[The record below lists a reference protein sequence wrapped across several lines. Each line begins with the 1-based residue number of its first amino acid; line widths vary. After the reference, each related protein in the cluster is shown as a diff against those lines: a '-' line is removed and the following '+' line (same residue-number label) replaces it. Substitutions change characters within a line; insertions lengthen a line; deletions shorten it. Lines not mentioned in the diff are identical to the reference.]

1 MKRLVRILT
10 SVLALFLYGCSVD
23 IDGINDRLES
33 LEARVQALEE
43 LCAQINTNVSSLQ
56 AIVDASQT
64 GDYITSVVPVTE
76 GDKTVGYTIS
86 FVKGAPITIYHGK
99 DGEDG
104 KDGENGVDG
113 SDGTD
118 GYTPKISAAKDE
130 DGVYYWTLDGE
141 WLLDASGQKIPVQG
155 SNGADGEDGA
165 DGVTPQFKI
174 EEGIWYV
181 SYDGGAGWIQLS
193 EAVSDDGDIV
203 YDSIFEEV
211 RDEEGSVTFVLH
223 DGGTI
228 VIPKMSEF
236 NLLFEEPSE
245 IKCEAG
251 EVVRV
256 AYRVV
261 GGDGDIT
268 VECFDNNGYSAVI
281 EPADYS
287 HGYVAVSV
295 PSPVVS
301 GKVLVYAYDATGRT
315 VMRTLVFEEGVLV
328 EIPQTYEI
336 GGEAQWFEVN
346 ITTNLDYIVTVTA
359 ETYDWIS
366 VDPVTKSDIRTDILR
381 ISVTE
386 YPEGPD
392 REATISLIYRDK
404 VVQSIRV
411 IQSSIANT
419 PIQFADN
426 MVKYVLLEDPA
437 VNLDGDNEI
446 TFYEAAQCEQLPS
459 FEGIDITSFTEL
471 QYFTAIK
478 SVGNAFSRCGVLR
491 DIVLPSGLTVI
502 SDGAFK
508 DCGSLTE
515 IIIPATVEYIGNS
528 AFESCTSLKKVTI
541 PTGVTSIGDAAFIF
555 CLALTEI
562 DIPSSVKVIG
572 EQAFAGSGLTEVELP
587 VGVETIKRAAFQEC
601 HSLTRFIF
609 PMGVTSVE
617 SDMFAAC
624 YALQEVIIPE
634 SVTSIGSDAFSS
646 CTTLHK
652 ISLPEGMKS
661 IGVGAFYYC
670 LGLTEINIPEGI
682 TSIEASTFAR
692 CEGLFKLTLPSGVT
706 SIGDRA
712 FEWCLKLKDFSI
724 PENVRYIGPYAFA
737 ECRALS
743 SVDIPA
749 GVTSLEEG
757 VFSGS
762 GIVSI
767 EIPSTVQSIG
777 DGAFEGSSLKEIT
790 IRDGVVSIGKMAFS
804 ACPNLKEVVVPN
816 TVETIGDM
824 AFLESIE
831 LTSVVLP
838 EGLKMIGN
846 NVFESCVNLSGLTIP
861 KDVESIGN
869 YAFRACM
876 GLTDIEIPSKVTK
889 IGYCAFMECSSLTDI
904 VIPAGV
910 EEMGVHVFRYCSKLV
925 GATFLPLVPPVVSD
939 IGNSLFQDCSALE
952 YISVPLESVDA
963 YKELFFDFI
972 DIITGESVTSN

>member
-1 MKRLVRILT
+1 MKRLAGILT

-193 EAVSDDGDIV
+193 EAVSDGGDIV

-346 ITTNLDYIVTVTA
+346 ITTNLDYTVTVTA

-446 TFYEAAQCEQLPS
+446 TLYEAAQCEQLPS
-459 FEGIDITSFTEL
+459 FEGSDIKSFNEL
-471 QYFTAIK
+471 QYFTKITSIDNSMFAFSQYLSEITLP
-478 SVGNAFSRCGVLR
+478 SSLVRIGDNAFMGCYNMTKLY
-491 DIVLPSGLTVI
+491 
-502 SDGAFK
+502 
-508 DCGSLTE
+508 
-515 IIIPATVEYIGNS
+515 IPE
-528 AFESCTSLKKVTI
+528 
-541 PTGVTSIGDAAFIF
+541 GVTSIGEAAFHSCTILSDVQLPESLESLGNIVF
-555 CLALTEI
+555 GECKSITEMEIPSGVKSIGTDLFFSCESLESVILPTGIASISEGMFVQCLGLKTI
-562 DIPSSVKVIG
+562 NIPSSV
-572 EQAFAGSGLTEVELP
+572 
-587 VGVETIKRAAFQEC
+587 
-601 HSLTRFIF
+601 
-609 PMGVTSVE
+609 
-617 SDMFAAC
+617 
-624 YALQEVIIPE
+624 
-634 SVTSIGSDAFSS
+634 
-646 CTTLHK
+646 
-652 ISLPEGMKS
+652 
-661 IGVGAFYYC
+661 
-670 LGLTEINIPEGI
+670 
-682 TSIEASTFAR
+682 TSIEARAFYGSGIT
-692 CEGLFKLTLPSGVT
+692 ELDVPSGVT
-706 SIGDRA
+706 AIEAEAFYNCKSLSKINLPSSITSIGERA
-712 FEWCLKLKDFSI
+712 FFGCFTLL
-724 PENVRYIGPYAFA
+724 
-737 ECRALS
+737 
-743 SVDIPA
+743 
-749 GVTSLEEG
+749 
-757 VFSGS
+757 
-762 GIVSI
+762 
-767 EIPSTVQSIG
+767 
-777 DGAFEGSSLKEIT
+777 EIT
-790 IRDGVVSIGKMAFS
+790 IPANVISIGESAFVECQS
-804 ACPNLKEVVVPN
+804 MKEMVFLSPEPPVIAGDFWIQTDSLERILVPK
-816 TVETIGDM
+816 GSK
-824 AFLESIE
+824 AAYES
-831 LTSVVLP
+831 VLG
-838 EGLKMIGN
+838 E
-846 NVFESCVNLSGLTIP
+846 
-861 KDVESIGN
+861 
-869 YAFRACM
+869 Y
-876 GLTDIEIPSKVTK
+876 
-889 IGYCAFMECSSLTDI
+889 
-904 VIPAGV
+904 
-910 EEMGVHVFRYCSKLV
+910 LV
-925 GATFLPLVPPVVSD
+925 GYV
-939 IGNSLFQDCSALE
+939 QE
-952 YISVPLESVDA
+952 ME
-963 YKELFFDFI
+963 
-972 DIITGESVTSN
+972 

>member
-381 ISVTE
+381 ISVAE
-386 YPEGPD
+386 YPDGPD

-419 PIQFADN
+419 PIQFADEL
-426 MVKYVLLEDPA
+426 VKYVLLGDPA

-446 TFYEAAQCEQLPS
+446 TLYEAAQCEQLPS
-459 FEGIDITSFTEL
+459 FEGSDIKSFNEL
-471 QYFTAIK
+471 QYFTKITSIDNSMFAFSQYLSEITLP
-478 SVGNAFSRCGVLR
+478 SSLVRIGDNAFMGCYNMTRLY
-491 DIVLPSGLTVI
+491 
-502 SDGAFK
+502 
-508 DCGSLTE
+508 
-515 IIIPATVEYIGNS
+515 IPE
-528 AFESCTSLKKVTI
+528 
-541 PTGVTSIGDAAFIF
+541 GVTSIGEAAFHSCTILSDVQLPESLESLGNIVF
-555 CLALTEI
+555 GECKSITEIEIPSGVKSIGTDLFFSCESLESVILPAGIASISEGMFVQCLGLKTINIPSSVTSIEARAFNGSGITEI
-562 DIPSSVKVIG
+562 DIPS
-572 EQAFAGSGLTEVELP
+572 
-587 VGVETIKRAAFQEC
+587 
-601 HSLTRFIF
+601 
-609 PMGVTSVE
+609 GVTAIGAEAFYNCKSL
-617 SDMFAAC
+617 SKIN
-624 YALQEVIIPE
+624 LPSSI
-634 SVTSIGSDAFSS
+634 TSIG
-646 CTTLHK
+646 
-652 ISLPEGMKS
+652 E
-661 IGVGAFYYC
+661 
-670 LGLTEINIPEGI
+670 
-682 TSIEASTFAR
+682 
-692 CEGLFKLTLPSGVT
+692 
-706 SIGDRA
+706 RA
-712 FEWCLKLKDFSI
+712 FFGCFTLL
-724 PENVRYIGPYAFA
+724 
-737 ECRALS
+737 
-743 SVDIPA
+743 
-749 GVTSLEEG
+749 
-757 VFSGS
+757 
-762 GIVSI
+762 
-767 EIPSTVQSIG
+767 
-777 DGAFEGSSLKEIT
+777 EIT
-790 IRDGVVSIGKMAFS
+790 IPANVISIGESAFVECQS
-804 ACPNLKEVVVPN
+804 MKEMVFLSPEPPVIAGDFWIQTDSLERILVPK
-816 TVETIGDM
+816 GSK
-824 AFLESIE
+824 AAYES
-831 LTSVVLP
+831 VLG
-838 EGLKMIGN
+838 E
-846 NVFESCVNLSGLTIP
+846 
-861 KDVESIGN
+861 
-869 YAFRACM
+869 Y
-876 GLTDIEIPSKVTK
+876 
-889 IGYCAFMECSSLTDI
+889 
-904 VIPAGV
+904 
-910 EEMGVHVFRYCSKLV
+910 LV
-925 GATFLPLVPPVVSD
+925 GYVH
-939 IGNSLFQDCSALE
+939 E
-952 YISVPLESVDA
+952 ME
-963 YKELFFDFI
+963 
-972 DIITGESVTSN
+972 

>member
-23 IDGINDRLES
+23 IDGINDRLEA

-346 ITTNLDYIVTVTA
+346 ITTNLDYTVTVTA

-386 YPEGPD
+386 YPDGPD

-404 VVQSIRV
+404 IVQSIRV

-419 PIQFADN
+419 PIQFADEL
-426 MVKYVLLEDPA
+426 VKYVLLGDPA

-446 TFYEAAQCEQLPS
+446 TLYEAAQCEQLPS
-459 FEGIDITSFTEL
+459 FEGSDIKSFNEL
-471 QYFTAIK
+471 QYFTKITSIDNSMFAFSQYLSEITLP
-478 SVGNAFSRCGVLR
+478 SSLVRIGDNAFMGCYNMTRLY
-491 DIVLPSGLTVI
+491 
-502 SDGAFK
+502 
-508 DCGSLTE
+508 
-515 IIIPATVEYIGNS
+515 IPE
-528 AFESCTSLKKVTI
+528 
-541 PTGVTSIGDAAFIF
+541 GVTSIGEAAFHSCTILSDVQLPESLESLGNIVF
-555 CLALTEI
+555 GECKSITEIEIPSGVKSIGTDLFFSCESLESVILPAGIASISEGMFVQCLGLKTINIPSSVTSIEARAFNGSGITEI
-562 DIPSSVKVIG
+562 DIPS
-572 EQAFAGSGLTEVELP
+572 
-587 VGVETIKRAAFQEC
+587 
-601 HSLTRFIF
+601 
-609 PMGVTSVE
+609 GVTAIGAEAFYNCKSL
-617 SDMFAAC
+617 SKIN
-624 YALQEVIIPE
+624 LPSSI
-634 SVTSIGSDAFSS
+634 TSIG
-646 CTTLHK
+646 
-652 ISLPEGMKS
+652 E
-661 IGVGAFYYC
+661 
-670 LGLTEINIPEGI
+670 
-682 TSIEASTFAR
+682 
-692 CEGLFKLTLPSGVT
+692 
-706 SIGDRA
+706 RA
-712 FEWCLKLKDFSI
+712 FFGCFTLL
-724 PENVRYIGPYAFA
+724 
-737 ECRALS
+737 
-743 SVDIPA
+743 
-749 GVTSLEEG
+749 
-757 VFSGS
+757 
-762 GIVSI
+762 
-767 EIPSTVQSIG
+767 
-777 DGAFEGSSLKEIT
+777 EIT
-790 IRDGVVSIGKMAFS
+790 IPANVISIGESAFVECQS
-804 ACPNLKEVVVPN
+804 MKEMVFLSPEPPVIAGDFWIQTDSLERILVPK
-816 TVETIGDM
+816 GSK
-824 AFLESIE
+824 AAYES
-831 LTSVVLP
+831 VLG
-838 EGLKMIGN
+838 E
-846 NVFESCVNLSGLTIP
+846 
-861 KDVESIGN
+861 
-869 YAFRACM
+869 Y
-876 GLTDIEIPSKVTK
+876 
-889 IGYCAFMECSSLTDI
+889 
-904 VIPAGV
+904 
-910 EEMGVHVFRYCSKLV
+910 LV
-925 GATFLPLVPPVVSD
+925 GYVH
-939 IGNSLFQDCSALE
+939 E
-952 YISVPLESVDA
+952 ME
-963 YKELFFDFI
+963 
-972 DIITGESVTSN
+972 

>member
-419 PIQFADN
+419 PIQFADEL
-426 MVKYVLLEDPA
+426 VKYVLLEDPA

-446 TFYEAAQCEQLPS
+446 TLHEAAQCEQLPS
-459 FEGIDITSFTEL
+459 FEGSDIKSFNEL
-471 QYFTAIK
+471 QYFTKITSIDNSMFAFSQYLSEITLP
-478 SVGNAFSRCGVLR
+478 SSLVRIGDNAFMGCYNMTRLY
-491 DIVLPSGLTVI
+491 
-502 SDGAFK
+502 
-508 DCGSLTE
+508 
-515 IIIPATVEYIGNS
+515 IPE
-528 AFESCTSLKKVTI
+528 
-541 PTGVTSIGDAAFIF
+541 GVTSIGEAAFYSCTILSDVQLPESLESLGNIVF
-555 CLALTEI
+555 GECKSITEIEIPSGVKSIGTDLFFSCESLESVILPAGIASISEGMFVQCLGLKTINIPSSVTSIEARAFNGSGITEI
-562 DIPSSVKVIG
+562 DIPS
-572 EQAFAGSGLTEVELP
+572 
-587 VGVETIKRAAFQEC
+587 
-601 HSLTRFIF
+601 
-609 PMGVTSVE
+609 GVTAIGAEAFYNCKSL
-617 SDMFAAC
+617 SKIN
-624 YALQEVIIPE
+624 LPSSI
-634 SVTSIGSDAFSS
+634 TSIG
-646 CTTLHK
+646 
-652 ISLPEGMKS
+652 E
-661 IGVGAFYYC
+661 
-670 LGLTEINIPEGI
+670 
-682 TSIEASTFAR
+682 
-692 CEGLFKLTLPSGVT
+692 
-706 SIGDRA
+706 RA
-712 FEWCLKLKDFSI
+712 FFGCFTLL
-724 PENVRYIGPYAFA
+724 
-737 ECRALS
+737 
-743 SVDIPA
+743 
-749 GVTSLEEG
+749 
-757 VFSGS
+757 
-762 GIVSI
+762 
-767 EIPSTVQSIG
+767 
-777 DGAFEGSSLKEIT
+777 EIT
-790 IRDGVVSIGKMAFS
+790 IPANVISIGESAFVECQS
-804 ACPNLKEVVVPN
+804 MKEMVFLSPEPPVIAGDFWIQTDSLERILVPK
-816 TVETIGDM
+816 GSK
-824 AFLESIE
+824 AAYES
-831 LTSVVLP
+831 VLG
-838 EGLKMIGN
+838 E
-846 NVFESCVNLSGLTIP
+846 
-861 KDVESIGN
+861 
-869 YAFRACM
+869 Y
-876 GLTDIEIPSKVTK
+876 
-889 IGYCAFMECSSLTDI
+889 
-904 VIPAGV
+904 
-910 EEMGVHVFRYCSKLV
+910 LV
-925 GATFLPLVPPVVSD
+925 GYVH
-939 IGNSLFQDCSALE
+939 E
-952 YISVPLESVDA
+952 ME
-963 YKELFFDFI
+963 
-972 DIITGESVTSN
+972 

>member
-1 MKRLVRILT
+1 MKRLAGILT
-10 SVLALFLYGCSVD
+10 SVVLVLFLYGCSVD
-23 IDGINDRLES
+23 IDGINDRLEA

-56 AIVDASQT
+56 AIVDASQN

-76 GDKTVGYTIS
+76 GDRTVGYTIS
-86 FVKGAPITIYHGK
+86 FAKGEPITIYHGQ
-99 DGEDG
+99 DGD
-104 KDGENGVDG
+104 D
-113 SDGTD
+113 SMP
-118 GYTPKISAAKDE
+118 GYAPEISAAQGD

-141 WLLDASGQKIPVQG
+141 WLLDAAGRKIPVQG
-155 SNGADGEDGA
+155 ADGSDGEA
-165 DGVTPQFKI
+165 GDDGVTPRLKI
-174 EEGIWYV
+174 EGGMWYV
-181 SYDGGAGWIQLS
+181 SYDGGTTWTQLS
-193 EAVSDDGDIV
+193 DTEDDEGFIGS
-203 YDSIFEEV
+203 DSIFEEV
-211 RDEEGSVTFVLH
+211 TQDDSYVYFVLRG
-223 DGGTI
+223 GGTI
-228 VIPKMSEF
+228 TIPKAGEL
-236 NLLFEEPSE
+236 NLLFDEPSD
-245 IKCEAG
+245 IKCSPG
-251 EVVRV
+251 ESVRV
-256 AYRVV
+256 AYRVI
-261 GGDGDIT
+261 GGDSHT
-268 VECFDNNGYSAVI
+268 VVECFDNNGYSAEIVPVDAASGFV
-281 EPADYS
+281 E
-287 HGYVAVSV
+287 VSV
-295 PSPVVS
+295 PDPVVS
-301 GKVLVYAYDATGRT
+301 GKVLVYAYNAAGRT
-315 VMRTLVFEEGVLV
+315 VMKTLVFEEGIFEKISDTYKVGGNAECINV
-328 EIPQTYEI
+328 EIK
-336 GGEAQWFEVN
+336 
-346 ITTNLDYIVTVTA
+346 TNLDYTMTVTA
-359 ETYDWIS
+359 EAQGWIY
-366 VDPVTKSDIRTDILR
+366 VGPATKSDVRTDILR
-381 ISVTE
+381 ISVAE
-386 YPEGPD
+386 YPDGPD

-404 VVQSIRV
+404 IVQSIRV

-426 MVKYVLLEDPA
+426 MVKYVLLEAHA

-459 FEGIDITSFTEL
+459 FEGSDIKSFNEL

-706 SIGDRA
+706 SIGERA

-925 GATFLPLVPPVVSD
+925 GATFLPLVPPLVSD

-963 YKELFFDFI
+963 YKELFFDFM

>member
-1 MKRLVRILT
+1 MKRLAGILT

-181 SYDGGAGWIQLS
+181 SYDGGASWIQLS
-193 EAVSDDGDIV
+193 EAVPDDGDIV

-236 NLLFEEPSE
+236 NLFFEEPSE

-281 EPADYS
+281 EPADYN

-301 GKVLVYAYDATGRT
+301 GKVLVFAYDATGRT

-328 EIPQTYEI
+328 GMPETHDI
-336 GGEAQWFEVN
+336 GGEAQCFEVN
-346 ITTNLDYIVTVTA
+346 ITTNYDYTITVTA
-359 ETYDWIS
+359 ETQDWIS

-419 PIQFADN
+419 PIQFADEL
-426 MVKYVLLEDPA
+426 VKYVLLEDPA

-446 TFYEAAQCEQLPS
+446 TLYEAAQCEQLPS
-459 FEGIDITSFTEL
+459 FEGSDIKSFNEL
-471 QYFTAIK
+471 QYFTKVTSIDNSMFAFSQYLSEITLP
-478 SVGNAFSRCGVLR
+478 SSLVHIGDNAFKGCYNMTMV
-491 DIVLPSGLTVI
+491 DIP
-502 SDGAFK
+502 
-508 DCGSLTE
+508 E
-515 IIIPATVEYIGNS
+515 
-528 AFESCTSLKKVTI
+528 
-541 PTGVTSIGDAAFIF
+541 GVTSIGEGAFHSCTILSDVQLPESLESLGNIVF
-555 CLALTEI
+555 GECKSITEI
-562 DIPSSVKVIG
+562 EIPSGVKSIGTDLFFSCESLESVILSAGITSISEGMFVQCLGLKTINIPSSV
-572 EQAFAGSGLTEVELP
+572 
-587 VGVETIKRAAFQEC
+587 
-601 HSLTRFIF
+601 
-609 PMGVTSVE
+609 
-617 SDMFAAC
+617 
-624 YALQEVIIPE
+624 
-634 SVTSIGSDAFSS
+634 TSIKAR
-646 CTTLHK
+646 
-652 ISLPEGMKS
+652 
-661 IGVGAFYYC
+661 AFYDS
-670 LGLTEINIPEGI
+670 GI
-682 TSIEASTFAR
+682 TE
-692 CEGLFKLTLPSGVT
+692 LDVPSGVT
-706 SIGDRA
+706 AIEAEAFYNCKSLSKINLPSSITSIGERA
-712 FEWCLKLKDFSI
+712 FFGCFTLL
-724 PENVRYIGPYAFA
+724 
-737 ECRALS
+737 
-743 SVDIPA
+743 
-749 GVTSLEEG
+749 
-757 VFSGS
+757 
-762 GIVSI
+762 
-767 EIPSTVQSIG
+767 
-777 DGAFEGSSLKEIT
+777 EIT
-790 IRDGVVSIGKMAFS
+790 IPADVISIG
-804 ACPNLKEVVVPN
+804 E
-816 TVETIGDM
+816 
-824 AFLESIE
+824 
-831 LTSVVLP
+831 
-838 EGLKMIGN
+838 
-846 NVFESCVNLSGLTIP
+846 
-861 KDVESIGN
+861 
-869 YAFRACM
+869 YAF
-876 GLTDIEIPSKVTK
+876 V
-889 IGYCAFMECSSLTDI
+889 ECQSM
-904 VIPAGV
+904 
-910 EEMGVHVFRYCSKLV
+910 EEMVFLSPEPPVIAGDFWLQTDSLERILVPKGSKAAYESVLGEYLV
-925 GATFLPLVPPVVSD
+925 GYV
-939 IGNSLFQDCSALE
+939 QE
-952 YISVPLESVDA
+952 ME
-963 YKELFFDFI
+963 
-972 DIITGESVTSN
+972 

>member
-1 MKRLVRILT
+1 MKRLAGILT

-181 SYDGGAGWIQLS
+181 SYDGGASWIQLS
-193 EAVSDDGDIV
+193 EAVPDDGDIV

-236 NLLFEEPSE
+236 NLFFEEPSE

-281 EPADYS
+281 EPADYN

-328 EIPQTYEI
+328 GMPETHDI
-336 GGEAQWFEVN
+336 GGEAQCFEVN
-346 ITTNLDYIVTVTA
+346 ITTNYDYTITVTA
-359 ETYDWIS
+359 ETQDWIS

-419 PIQFADN
+419 PIQFADEL
-426 MVKYVLLEDPA
+426 VKYVLLEDPA

-446 TFYEAAQCEQLPS
+446 TLYEAAQCEQLPS
-459 FEGIDITSFTEL
+459 FEGSDIKSFNEL
-471 QYFTAIK
+471 QYFTKVTSIDNSMFAFSQYLSEITLP
-478 SVGNAFSRCGVLR
+478 SSLVRIGDNAFMGCYNMTRLY
-491 DIVLPSGLTVI
+491 
-502 SDGAFK
+502 
-508 DCGSLTE
+508 
-515 IIIPATVEYIGNS
+515 IPE
-528 AFESCTSLKKVTI
+528 
-541 PTGVTSIGDAAFIF
+541 GVTSIGEAAFHSCTILSDVQLPESLESLGNIVF
-555 CLALTEI
+555 GECKSITEIEIPSGVKSIGTDLFFSCESLESVILPAGIASISEGMFVQCLGLKTINIPSSVTSIEARAFNGSGITEI
-562 DIPSSVKVIG
+562 DIPS
-572 EQAFAGSGLTEVELP
+572 
-587 VGVETIKRAAFQEC
+587 
-601 HSLTRFIF
+601 
-609 PMGVTSVE
+609 GVTAIGAEAFYNCKSL
-617 SDMFAAC
+617 SKIN
-624 YALQEVIIPE
+624 LPSSI
-634 SVTSIGSDAFSS
+634 TSIG
-646 CTTLHK
+646 
-652 ISLPEGMKS
+652 E
-661 IGVGAFYYC
+661 
-670 LGLTEINIPEGI
+670 
-682 TSIEASTFAR
+682 
-692 CEGLFKLTLPSGVT
+692 
-706 SIGDRA
+706 RA
-712 FEWCLKLKDFSI
+712 FFGCFTLL
-724 PENVRYIGPYAFA
+724 
-737 ECRALS
+737 
-743 SVDIPA
+743 
-749 GVTSLEEG
+749 
-757 VFSGS
+757 
-762 GIVSI
+762 
-767 EIPSTVQSIG
+767 
-777 DGAFEGSSLKEIT
+777 EIT
-790 IRDGVVSIGKMAFS
+790 IPANVISIGESAFVECQS
-804 ACPNLKEVVVPN
+804 MKEMVFLSPEPPVIAGDFWIQTDSLERILVPK
-816 TVETIGDM
+816 GSK
-824 AFLESIE
+824 AAYES
-831 LTSVVLP
+831 VLG
-838 EGLKMIGN
+838 E
-846 NVFESCVNLSGLTIP
+846 
-861 KDVESIGN
+861 
-869 YAFRACM
+869 Y
-876 GLTDIEIPSKVTK
+876 
-889 IGYCAFMECSSLTDI
+889 
-904 VIPAGV
+904 
-910 EEMGVHVFRYCSKLV
+910 LV
-925 GATFLPLVPPVVSD
+925 GYVH
-939 IGNSLFQDCSALE
+939 E
-952 YISVPLESVDA
+952 ME
-963 YKELFFDFI
+963 
-972 DIITGESVTSN
+972 

>member
-268 VECFDNNGYSAVI
+268 VECLDNNGYSAVI

-386 YPEGPD
+386 YPDGPD

-419 PIQFADN
+419 PIQFADEL
-426 MVKYVLLEDPA
+426 VKYVLLEDPA

-446 TFYEAAQCEQLPS
+446 TLHEAAQCEQLPS
-459 FEGIDITSFTEL
+459 FEGSDIKSFNEL
-471 QYFTAIK
+471 QYFTKITSIDNSMFAFSQYLSEITLP
-478 SVGNAFSRCGVLR
+478 SSLVRIGDNAFMGCYNMTRLY
-491 DIVLPSGLTVI
+491 
-502 SDGAFK
+502 
-508 DCGSLTE
+508 
-515 IIIPATVEYIGNS
+515 IPE
-528 AFESCTSLKKVTI
+528 
-541 PTGVTSIGDAAFIF
+541 GVTSIGEAAFYSCTILSDVQLPESLESLGNIVF
-555 CLALTEI
+555 GECKSITEIEIPSGVKSIGTDLFFSCESLESVILPAGIASISEGMFVQCLGLKTINIPSSVTSIEARAFNGSGITEI
-562 DIPSSVKVIG
+562 DIPS
-572 EQAFAGSGLTEVELP
+572 
-587 VGVETIKRAAFQEC
+587 
-601 HSLTRFIF
+601 
-609 PMGVTSVE
+609 GVTAIGAEAFYNCKSL
-617 SDMFAAC
+617 SKIN
-624 YALQEVIIPE
+624 LPSSI
-634 SVTSIGSDAFSS
+634 TSIG
-646 CTTLHK
+646 
-652 ISLPEGMKS
+652 E
-661 IGVGAFYYC
+661 
-670 LGLTEINIPEGI
+670 
-682 TSIEASTFAR
+682 
-692 CEGLFKLTLPSGVT
+692 
-706 SIGDRA
+706 RA
-712 FEWCLKLKDFSI
+712 FFGCFTLL
-724 PENVRYIGPYAFA
+724 
-737 ECRALS
+737 
-743 SVDIPA
+743 
-749 GVTSLEEG
+749 
-757 VFSGS
+757 
-762 GIVSI
+762 
-767 EIPSTVQSIG
+767 
-777 DGAFEGSSLKEIT
+777 EIT
-790 IRDGVVSIGKMAFS
+790 IPANVISIGESAFVECQS
-804 ACPNLKEVVVPN
+804 MKEMVFLSPEPPVIAGDFWIQTDSLERILVPK
-816 TVETIGDM
+816 GSK
-824 AFLESIE
+824 AAYES
-831 LTSVVLP
+831 VLG
-838 EGLKMIGN
+838 E
-846 NVFESCVNLSGLTIP
+846 
-861 KDVESIGN
+861 
-869 YAFRACM
+869 Y
-876 GLTDIEIPSKVTK
+876 
-889 IGYCAFMECSSLTDI
+889 
-904 VIPAGV
+904 
-910 EEMGVHVFRYCSKLV
+910 LV
-925 GATFLPLVPPVVSD
+925 GYVH
-939 IGNSLFQDCSALE
+939 E
-952 YISVPLESVDA
+952 ME
-963 YKELFFDFI
+963 
-972 DIITGESVTSN
+972 

>member
-141 WLLDASGQKIPVQG
+141 WLLDASGQKIPVHG

-419 PIQFADN
+419 PIQFADEL
-426 MVKYVLLEDPA
+426 VKYVLLEDPA

-446 TFYEAAQCEQLPS
+446 TLHEAAQCEQLPS
-459 FEGIDITSFTEL
+459 FEGSDIKSFNEL
-471 QYFTAIK
+471 QYFTKITSIDNSMFAFSQYLSEITLP
-478 SVGNAFSRCGVLR
+478 SSLVRIGDNAFMGCYNMTRLY
-491 DIVLPSGLTVI
+491 
-502 SDGAFK
+502 
-508 DCGSLTE
+508 
-515 IIIPATVEYIGNS
+515 IPE
-528 AFESCTSLKKVTI
+528 
-541 PTGVTSIGDAAFIF
+541 GVTSIGEAAFHSCTILSDVQLPESLESLGNIVF
-555 CLALTEI
+555 GECKSITEIEIPSGVKSIGTDLFFSCESLESVILPAGIASISEGMFVQCLGLKTINIPSSVTSIEARAFNGSGITEI
-562 DIPSSVKVIG
+562 DIPS
-572 EQAFAGSGLTEVELP
+572 
-587 VGVETIKRAAFQEC
+587 
-601 HSLTRFIF
+601 
-609 PMGVTSVE
+609 GVTAIGAEAFYNCKSL
-617 SDMFAAC
+617 SKIN
-624 YALQEVIIPE
+624 LPSSI
-634 SVTSIGSDAFSS
+634 TSIG
-646 CTTLHK
+646 
-652 ISLPEGMKS
+652 E
-661 IGVGAFYYC
+661 
-670 LGLTEINIPEGI
+670 
-682 TSIEASTFAR
+682 
-692 CEGLFKLTLPSGVT
+692 
-706 SIGDRA
+706 RA
-712 FEWCLKLKDFSI
+712 FFGCFTLL
-724 PENVRYIGPYAFA
+724 
-737 ECRALS
+737 
-743 SVDIPA
+743 
-749 GVTSLEEG
+749 
-757 VFSGS
+757 
-762 GIVSI
+762 
-767 EIPSTVQSIG
+767 
-777 DGAFEGSSLKEIT
+777 EIT
-790 IRDGVVSIGKMAFS
+790 IPANVISIGESAFVECQS
-804 ACPNLKEVVVPN
+804 MKEMVFLSPEPPVIAGDFWIQTDSLERILVPK
-816 TVETIGDM
+816 GSK
-824 AFLESIE
+824 AAYES
-831 LTSVVLP
+831 VLG
-838 EGLKMIGN
+838 E
-846 NVFESCVNLSGLTIP
+846 
-861 KDVESIGN
+861 
-869 YAFRACM
+869 Y
-876 GLTDIEIPSKVTK
+876 
-889 IGYCAFMECSSLTDI
+889 
-904 VIPAGV
+904 
-910 EEMGVHVFRYCSKLV
+910 LV
-925 GATFLPLVPPVVSD
+925 GYVH
-939 IGNSLFQDCSALE
+939 E
-952 YISVPLESVDA
+952 ME
-963 YKELFFDFI
+963 
-972 DIITGESVTSN
+972 

>member
-386 YPEGPD
+386 YPDGPD

-419 PIQFADN
+419 PIQFADEL
-426 MVKYVLLEDPA
+426 VKYVLLEDPA

-446 TFYEAAQCEQLPS
+446 TLHEAAQCEQLPS
-459 FEGIDITSFTEL
+459 FEGSDIKSFNEL
-471 QYFTAIK
+471 QYFTKITSIDNSMFAFSQYLSEITLP
-478 SVGNAFSRCGVLR
+478 SSLVRIGDNAFMGCYNMTRLY
-491 DIVLPSGLTVI
+491 
-502 SDGAFK
+502 
-508 DCGSLTE
+508 
-515 IIIPATVEYIGNS
+515 IPE
-528 AFESCTSLKKVTI
+528 
-541 PTGVTSIGDAAFIF
+541 GVTSIGEAAFYSCTILSDVQLPESLESLGNIVF
-555 CLALTEI
+555 GECKSITEIEIPSGVKSIGTDLFFSCESLESVILPAGIASISEGMFVQCLGLKTINIPSSVTSIEARAFNGSGITEI
-562 DIPSSVKVIG
+562 DIPS
-572 EQAFAGSGLTEVELP
+572 
-587 VGVETIKRAAFQEC
+587 
-601 HSLTRFIF
+601 
-609 PMGVTSVE
+609 GVTAIGAEAFYNCKSL
-617 SDMFAAC
+617 SKIN
-624 YALQEVIIPE
+624 LPSSI
-634 SVTSIGSDAFSS
+634 TSIG
-646 CTTLHK
+646 
-652 ISLPEGMKS
+652 E
-661 IGVGAFYYC
+661 
-670 LGLTEINIPEGI
+670 
-682 TSIEASTFAR
+682 
-692 CEGLFKLTLPSGVT
+692 
-706 SIGDRA
+706 RA
-712 FEWCLKLKDFSI
+712 FFGCFTLL
-724 PENVRYIGPYAFA
+724 
-737 ECRALS
+737 
-743 SVDIPA
+743 
-749 GVTSLEEG
+749 
-757 VFSGS
+757 
-762 GIVSI
+762 
-767 EIPSTVQSIG
+767 
-777 DGAFEGSSLKEIT
+777 EIT
-790 IRDGVVSIGKMAFS
+790 IPANVISIGESAFVECQS
-804 ACPNLKEVVVPN
+804 MKEMVFLSPEPPVIAGDFWIQTDSLERILVPK
-816 TVETIGDM
+816 GSK
-824 AFLESIE
+824 AAYES
-831 LTSVVLP
+831 VLG
-838 EGLKMIGN
+838 E
-846 NVFESCVNLSGLTIP
+846 
-861 KDVESIGN
+861 
-869 YAFRACM
+869 Y
-876 GLTDIEIPSKVTK
+876 
-889 IGYCAFMECSSLTDI
+889 
-904 VIPAGV
+904 
-910 EEMGVHVFRYCSKLV
+910 LV
-925 GATFLPLVPPVVSD
+925 GYVH
-939 IGNSLFQDCSALE
+939 E
-952 YISVPLESVDA
+952 ME
-963 YKELFFDFI
+963 
-972 DIITGESVTSN
+972 

>member
-1 MKRLVRILT
+1 MKRLAGILT

-23 IDGINDRLES
+23 IDGINDRLDS

-113 SDGTD
+113 SD

-281 EPADYS
+281 EAADYS

-295 PSPVVS
+295 PSPMVS

-346 ITTNLDYIVTVTA
+346 ITTNLDYTVTVTA

-419 PIQFADN
+419 PIQFADEL
-426 MVKYVLLEDPA
+426 VKYVLLEDPA

-446 TFYEAAQCEQLPS
+446 TLYEAAQCEQLPS

-471 QYFTAIK
+471 QYFTALK

-515 IIIPATVEYIGNS
+515 IIIPATVEYIGNN

-555 CLALTEI
+555 CGALTEI

-572 EQAFAGSGLTEVELP
+572 EQAFAGSGLIEVELP
-587 VGVETIKRAAFQEC
+587 VGVETIKQSAFQEC
-601 HSLTRFIF
+601 HSLTKVVL
-609 PMGVTSVE
+609 PLGLTSIE
-617 SDMFAAC
+617 GYMFGADEN
-624 YALQEVIIPE
+624 LTEVIIPSSVTLICE
-634 SVTSIGSDAFSS
+634 SAFAGCCSLTEIDLPEGLTSIG
-646 CTTLHK
+646 
-652 ISLPEGMKS
+652 E
-661 IGVGAFYYC
+661 GAFYGC
-670 LGLTEINIPEGI
+670 SGLTEINIPEGV

-692 CEGLFKLTLPSGVT
+692 CERLFKLTLHSGVI
-706 SIGDRA
+706 SIGERA
-712 FEWCLKLKDFSI
+712 FEWCLKLKDFSM

-737 ECRALS
+737 DCKALLT
-743 SVDIPA
+743 VDIPA
-749 GVTSLEEG
+749 GVTSLEER
-757 VFSGS
+757 VFSSS

-777 DGAFEGSSLKEIT
+777 DGAFEGSSLEEIT
-790 IRDGVVSIGKMAFS
+790 IHDGVVSIGKMAFS

-831 LTSVVLP
+831 LTKVVLP
-838 EGLKMIGN
+838 QRLGSIGN
-846 NVFESCVNLSGLTIP
+846 GLFESCPKLSHIDLPEAVTTIGERAFFGCFTLLEITIP
-861 KDVESIGN
+861 ANVISIGES
-869 YAFRACM
+869 AFVECQSMKEMVFLSPEPPVIA
-876 GLTDIEIPSKVTK
+876 GDFWIQTDSLERILVPKGSKAAYESVL
-889 IGYCAFMECSSLTDI
+889 GEY
-904 VIPAGV
+904 
-910 EEMGVHVFRYCSKLV
+910 LV
-925 GATFLPLVPPVVSD
+925 GYV
-939 IGNSLFQDCSALE
+939 QE
-952 YISVPLESVDA
+952 ME
-963 YKELFFDFI
+963 
-972 DIITGESVTSN
+972 